1 MNRLRYLSW
10 LTYTVIISGYFVAMV
25 FPEGAV
31 AGYSCVVG
39 GILALLILK
48 IVPLTH
54 IPNLSISM
62 FIPLLPIIAILGI
75 CSWLLAINIKYS
87 KNIVEGNV
95 TTEYSTF
102 NSISFILLLGQLV
115 LLANS
120 QIPYRTSLVSFIA
133 SFQLIVVFILQM
145 NLEYFTTDG

>member
-10 LTYTVIISGYFVAMV
+10 LSYAIIISGYIVAMS
-25 FPEGAV
+25 FPKGSV

-39 GILALLILK
+39 GILSLLILK

-54 IPNLSISM
+54 IPYLSIKM
-62 FIPLLPIIAILGI
+62 FIPILPIIAILGI
-75 CSWLLAINIKYS
+75 CSWLLAIDIKYS

-95 TTEYSTF
+95 TNEYSTF
-102 NSISFILLLGQLV
+102 NSISFILLLGQLI

-145 NLEYFTTDG
+145 NLEYFSTDG